1 MKMVECG
8 VFLGFFEN
16 EFFLDKAQLF
26 LVIIVTENKK
36 DK

>member
-26 LVIIVTENKK
+26 FGNHSDGK
-36 DK
+36 